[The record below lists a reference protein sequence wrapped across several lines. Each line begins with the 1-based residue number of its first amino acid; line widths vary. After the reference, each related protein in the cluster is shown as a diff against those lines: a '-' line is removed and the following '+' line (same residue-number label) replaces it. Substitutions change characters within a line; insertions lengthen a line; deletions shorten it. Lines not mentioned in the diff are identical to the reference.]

1 MLILLTVPTKNQKPC
16 LSWMERMPQYMSDLF
31 STSARIIKETY
42 CIMLHPLHSVQA
54 QFHGEIHT
62 IFGKV
67 HGLRIYNDFYYT
79 VIHFHT
85 FTFLKRV
92 LRRHNPDLLD
102 IRIHALNIVR
112 MSAAIPS

>member
-62 IFGKV
+62 IFGTVWPKE
-67 HGLRIYNDFYYT
+67 LLSMIYSTMIFVT
-79 VIHFHT
+79 Q
-85 FTFLKRV
+85 
-92 LRRHNPDLLD
+92 
-102 IRIHALNIVR
+102 
-112 MSAAIPS
+112 